1 MYYKSSNSEFL
12 DFIDVCKQTLSR
24 NAPCKQKRAR
34 GNHVAF
40 MSKALSKELRDRTQ
54 LGTKV

>member
-12 DFIDVCKQTLSR
+12 DFIDVCKQTLTW

-34 GNHVAF
+34 GNHVPF
-40 MSKALSKELRDRTQ
+40 MNKALSKELRDRTQ
-54 LGTKV
+54 LGNKV